1 MVLPENVEE
10 LSLADMEKS
19 SEEEE
24 AKGRIFTDERSFT
37 NPNLRKKKQ
46 VTRRSFINT
55 DFSVTL
61 HSLCAT
67 IIANNVSH

>member
-37 NPNLRKKKQ
+37 NPNLR
-46 VTRRSFINT
+46 NT
-55 DFSVTL
+55 LKNKEGIQRTE
-61 HSLCAT
+61 A
-67 IIANNVSH
+67 

>member
-1 MVLPENVEE
+1 MILPENVEE

-37 NPNLRKKKQ
+37 NPNLRNTLKNKKGIQRTKKKK
-46 VTRRSFINT
+46 IK
-55 DFSVTL
+55 D
-61 HSLCAT
+61 
-67 IIANNVSH
+67 

>member
-37 NPNLRKKKQ
+37 NPNLRNTLKNKKGIQRTK
-46 VTRRSFINT
+46 
-55 DFSVTL
+55 
-61 HSLCAT
+61 A
-67 IIANNVSH
+67 